1 MVYYTI
7 YLKNL
12 HNSTGYVDICLE
24 SDELLKD
31 YLQYLDIRV
40 KTHKSYR
47 IINFGDSR
55 PEQGRFAINLDDI
68 AAITVAPPPQT

>member
-24 SDELLKD
+24 DGQLMAD
-31 YLQYLDIRV
+31 YQQYLDIGV
-40 KTHKSYR
+40 KTHKAYK
-47 IINFGDSR
+47 IINLGDSR

-68 AAITVAPPPQT
+68 AAITAAPPQT